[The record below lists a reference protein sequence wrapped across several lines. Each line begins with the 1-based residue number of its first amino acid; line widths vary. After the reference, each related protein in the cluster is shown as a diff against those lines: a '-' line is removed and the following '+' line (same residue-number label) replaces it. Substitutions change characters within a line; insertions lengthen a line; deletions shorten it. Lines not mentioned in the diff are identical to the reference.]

1 MNKPNFERLLMK
13 SAESSLRTYANW
25 VSGDKETLSKIDMP
39 SEKVFQV
46 LLADA
51 IEANQSGHSL
61 RIRLEVLNARLV
73 GNASFAGSEQ
83 GRVDIVTYTTTQDQ
97 PKHLIEVKGNATPAT
112 LDADSEVL
120 RQLLKSIGRPV
131 LKGYQLAVLKGH
143 KKEAAALGR
152 LESLRDTGLRQSIL
166 ERVVA
171 FTDPSTHETF
181 FVGLALFEVVPA

>member
-1 MNKPNFERLLMK
+1 MD
-13 SAESSLRTYANW
+13 SAEASLRTYATW
-25 VSGDKETLSKIDMP
+25 SSGDENSLLAEDVP

-51 IEANQSGHSL
+51 IKTNESGHSL

-73 GNASFAGSEQ
+73 GNARFAGSEQ
-83 GRVDIVTYTTTQDQ
+83 GRVDIVTYTTTQDE
-97 PKHLIEVKGNATPAT
+97 PKHLIEVKGNATPTT

-152 LESLRDTGLRQSIL
+152 LESLRDTGLRLSIL

-181 FVGLALFEVVPA
+181 FVGLALFEVVRA